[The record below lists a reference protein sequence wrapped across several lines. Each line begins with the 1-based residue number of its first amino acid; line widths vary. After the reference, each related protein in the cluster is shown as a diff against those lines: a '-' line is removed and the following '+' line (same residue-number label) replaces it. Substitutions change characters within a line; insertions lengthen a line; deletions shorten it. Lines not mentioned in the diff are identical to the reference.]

1 MSKVHYHQE
10 SGDVLLNVSTEE
22 VTDIHGKVTGQKTHL
37 SDDAGNVVVSNAV
50 EGTEFGRYSAGAVAA
65 KPVVSGLKDQETEAA
80 RLKKEQEEAEVAA
93 AKAAADHKDKG
104 KSK

>member
-22 VTDIHGKVTGQKTHL
+22 VTDIHGKVTGQKIHL
-37 SDDAGNVVVSNAV
+37 SDDKGNVVVSDAV
-50 EGTEFGRYSAGAVAA
+50 EGTAFGQYSGGASPA
-65 KPVVSGLKDQETEAA
+65 KPAAPGLKDQEAEAV
-80 RLKKEQEEAEVAA
+80 RLKKEQEEAEA